1 MLIHKTMVI
10 VNIIWCFIIPWW
22 LLLILYDYLWKNKD
36 ILSVVTDV
44 IVLQFD
50 LQLLQ
55 LVAQT

>member
-1 MLIHKTMVI
+1 MLIYKTMVI

-22 LLLILYDYLWKNKD
+22 LLLILYGYLWKNKD
-36 ILSVVTDV
+36 VLSVVTDV

-55 LVAQT
+55 LVAKT